1 MHLSPFSSLD
11 ELARA
16 LAQGQ
21 CSALELADSYLDR
34 IRRANPAL
42 HAFINVDEAS
52 VHSQARASD
61 LRRAAGHS
69 LGPLEGL
76 PIAIKDL
83 FEIEGQ
89 KTSAGSAAWAD
100 RRSNVTAAVV
110 EKLRAAGM
118 VILGKTHMV
127 EFAFGGWGTNP
138 LVGTPRNP
146 WDLSVRLIPGGSSSG
161 SGVAVAS
168 GLAPAAIGSDTGGSV
183 RIPAALV
190 GITGLKTS
198 TGLISLYGVI
208 PLSPTLDSAG
218 PMTRTVA
225 DSAMLTQAL
234 AGRDMRDPATL
245 GSPPVNYRAELEA
258 GSNLSGMRIVSLPE
272 DQFPSAVAEDVLA
285 SYRRALELMRD
296 LGATL
301 LERRFPFDFADLMR
315 RNGQLISAE
324 AWSQWGEIA
333 SNEQALLGD
342 AVRARI
348 TAGKAIEARQ
358 YIAALAHHRQACA
371 QWQDW
376 MRDADALLTPTLPM
390 VACPLDLVDES
401 ATPLSSFT
409 RAGNYLGGSALS
421 LPAGLSS
428 QGLPIGVQLI
438 GKRFDEGSLIRIGH
452 GFQLASDW
460 HRLTPNLDSLL
471 EAPGS
476 VGKTER
482 ANP

>member
-21 CSALELADSYLDR
+21 CSALELANSYLDR
-34 IRRANPAL
+34 IRQANPAL
-42 HAFINVDEAS
+42 HAFVSVDEES
-52 VHSQARASD
+52 VQLQARASD
-61 LRRAAGHS
+61 LRRAAGHA

-76 PIAIKDL
+76 PVAVKDL

-89 KTSAGSAAWAD
+89 KTSAGSLAWAE
-100 RRSNVTAAVV
+100 RRSKVTATVV
-110 EKLRAAGM
+110 DKLRAAGM

-138 LVGTPRNP
+138 LAGTPRNP
-146 WDLSVRLIPGGSSSG
+146 WDLSVHRIPGGSSSG

-183 RIPAALV
+183 RIPASLV
-190 GITGLKTS
+190 GITGLKTTS
-198 TGLISLYGVI
+198 GLISLYGAL
-208 PLSPTLDSAG
+208 PLSTTLDSVG

-225 DSAMLTQAL
+225 DAATLTRAL
-234 AGRDMRDPATL
+234 AGQDVRDVATL
-245 GSPPVNYRAELEA
+245 RHPPVDYRAALEA
-258 GSNLSGMRIVSLPE
+258 GFKLTGMRIVSLPE
-272 DQFPSAVAEDVLA
+272 DQFPTIVAEDVLT
-285 SYRRALELMRD
+285 SYRGSLQLMRD

-301 LERRFPFDFADLMR
+301 LERRFPFEFADLMR
-315 RNGQLISAE
+315 RNGQIISAE
-324 AWSQWGEIA
+324 AWSEWGEIA
-333 SNEQALLGD
+333 SDKQALVGD

-348 TAGKAIEARQ
+348 TAGQAIDTRQ
-358 YIAALAHHRQACA
+358 YIAALNHHRQTCA

-390 VACPLDLVDES
+390 VACTLDLVDES

-421 LPAGLSS
+421 LPAGLSA
-428 QGLPIGVQLI
+428 QGLPIGIQLI

-452 GFQLASDW
+452 AFQLASNW
-460 HRLTPNLDSLL
+460 HRRTPNLDPLFK
-471 EAPGS
+471 APGS
-476 VGKTER
+476 I
-482 ANP
+482 A